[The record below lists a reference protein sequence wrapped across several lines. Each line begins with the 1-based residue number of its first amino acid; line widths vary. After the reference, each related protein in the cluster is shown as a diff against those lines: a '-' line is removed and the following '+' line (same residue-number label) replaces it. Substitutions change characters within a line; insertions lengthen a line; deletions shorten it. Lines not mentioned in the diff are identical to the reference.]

1 VTPPGCTAIPA
12 GVGGLLMGG
21 YVQKRLDLTMLGLLK
36 MCLALNCMSIIFLF
50 TFFIRC
56 PEVNFAGVS
65 ANYNIQPTR

>member
-1 VTPPGCTAIPA
+1 
-12 GVGGLLMGG
+12 MGG